1 MISLAKLPAVDTQL
15 LQFDLRVTK
24 TICRKLLSSK
34 ENEQVMLEPS
44 KPVEVLILPGSE
56 PTYFKMSLAGQAPP
70 V

>member
-1 MISLAKLPAVDTQL
+1 MSLGKLPNIDTQL

-34 ENEQVMLEPS
+34 DSEQLMLEPS

-56 PTYFKMSLAGQAPP
+56 PTYFKMRLANEVPP

>member
-1 MISLAKLPAVDTQL
+1 MSLGKLPNIDTQL

-34 ENEQVMLEPS
+34 DSEQVPLEPS

-56 PTYFKMSLAGQAPP
+56 PTYFKMSLANQVPP